1 MSSTLRTIRQWS
13 SWKKALFYFTVLT
26 FLTSSFLFL
35 TSPGGKIRQWL
46 AETVITTQHRSW
58 AWIFVGAEQ
67 RDLMVKRLQDFNEEA
82 AREKQD
88 SSLIKI
94 RNRQAKARSIDE
106 LIKVEDISGKFWQ
119 GKKMYV
125 FDPKTIRVMTP
136 PKSGE
141 GERITAMVKR
151 TGAVAG
157 VNGGGFDDPEGLG
170 NGFAAFGAIIS
181 GGEVIYT
188 DQDGSIA
195 QHIVGFT
202 KEGILVVGKYNIFEL
217 RDMGISEAVSFHPR
231 LIANGKPLIT
241 SGDGGWGRG
250 PRTAV
255 GQKADGT
262 VIFIVIDGRQAHS
275 VGATL
280 KEVQDLLLEEGC
292 INAGNLDGGA
302 SSELVVDGELLTKPS
317 SRYGERRL
325 PNAFLVYD
333 DPTSVK
339 ADRVWDGIDKIDAG
353 GSYDHPDFLREQAEK
368 RAKQQ
373 QNPTPP
379 AKTDTDKTKTKT
391 DTKPESNKPAANK
404 PETNETGKTGTGKG
418 ESAKSG
424 GNAAKDSGT
433 EKPPASGTG
442 SNGTGTADP
451 GKPSGGQGNTPPPT
465 GTGSGSVT
473 PNGGT
478 SGQSGTGSG
487 STGSGSTQGSGAAGG
502 SGNGSTGTVPN
513 SPAGTSAPGTGSGAP
528 AKTTDKS
535 ADTTAPAPTQTPT
548 TQQNQ
553 TQTPSQSAAGT
564 TAPPAKTP

>member
-424 GNAAKDSGT
+424 GNAAKDPGT